1 MRNADA
7 LDLRGDARFKAAVFL
22 VALLQHQGKDQDV
35 GDDAKLKQSAKL
47 GSESQHQLSDIQ
59 HHIATGA
66 LHLIAENVKLNQ
78 EKVGFAGQ
86 ANLTQPNLFFL
97 HQIVKV

>member
-22 VALLQHQGKDQDV
+22 VALLQHQGEDQDV

-47 GSESQHQLSDIQ
+47 GSES
-59 HHIATGA
+59 
-66 LHLIAENVKLNQ
+66 
-78 EKVGFAGQ
+78 
-86 ANLTQPNLFFL
+86 
-97 HQIVKV
+97 

>member
-47 GSESQHQLSDIQ
+47 GCES
-59 HHIATGA
+59 
-66 LHLIAENVKLNQ
+66 
-78 EKVGFAGQ
+78 F
-86 ANLTQPNLFFL
+86 FFL
-97 HQIVKV
+97 PYLALTLVRP

>member
-22 VALLQHQGKDQDV
+22 VALLQHQGEDQDV

-47 GSESQHQLSDIQ
+47 GIES
-59 HHIATGA
+59 
-66 LHLIAENVKLNQ
+66 
-78 EKVGFAGQ
+78 
-86 ANLTQPNLFFL
+86 
-97 HQIVKV
+97 